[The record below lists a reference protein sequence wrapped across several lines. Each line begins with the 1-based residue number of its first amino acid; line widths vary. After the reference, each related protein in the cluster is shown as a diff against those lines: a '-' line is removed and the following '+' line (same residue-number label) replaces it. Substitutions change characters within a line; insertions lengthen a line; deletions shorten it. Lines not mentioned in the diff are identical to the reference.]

1 MTLARLPLA
10 RAIVLLLLFGATSI
24 GLAAAQNP
32 QPPDPGP
39 EQAAERDDADD
50 GEDGDR
56 RGRRDRDGIKPYEEV
71 ITEEAETD
79 DGVFTVHRLDDK
91 VFYEIPEAELGKE
104 FLWVSQIARTTEGVG
119 YGGQA
124 LGNRVVKWERHGDRV
139 LLKSISYAIVAGADR
154 PIATAVGAANND
166 TILKAFD
173 IKALSEAGAPVIDVT
188 SLFNTEVPEFSARS
202 RLQARGFARDRSF
215 VEDVAAFPANIEVRT
230 THTYTSPPPSANQQ
244 NRPQVLLRR
253 RGMRPGSG
261 DRAAPLQHGEAA
273 RGADAAAALRRAGRL
288 FLRAPDRLRPRRAP
302 LSEPPL
308 HHALAA

>member
-124 LGNRVVKWERHGDRV
+124 LGNRVVKWERHGDRCCSRASPTQSWPARTV
-139 LLKSISYAIVAGADR
+139 PSPR
-154 PIATAVGAANND
+154 P
-166 TILKAFD
+166 
-173 IKALSEAGAPVIDVT
+173 
-188 SLFNTEVPEFSARS
+188 SARPTTTPSS
-202 RLQARGFARDRSF
+202 RRS
-215 VEDVAAFPANIEVRT
+215 
-230 THTYTSPPPSANQQ
+230 TSRRS
-244 NRPQVLLRR
+244 RR
-253 RGMRPGSG
+253 R
-261 DRAAPLQHGEAA
+261 A
-273 RGADAAAALRRAGRL
+273 RR
-288 FLRAPDRLRPRRAP
+288 
-302 LSEPPL
+302 SST
-308 HHALAA
+308 